1 MALMRMTTSKLA
13 ESQVS
18 EKKIFK
24 LHSNKIA
31 GKNQFYTNGR
41 FLTEKKINQIVHN
54 VLLHLATNRYE

>member
-31 GKNQFYTNGR
+31 GKNQFYTNGK
-41 FLTEKKINQIVHN
+41 FLTEKKNQSNSSQCSITFGN
-54 VLLHLATNRYE
+54 